1 MGVLSDRRAI
11 QIFDRTDITPAAE
24 ALRDYARELG
34 PLSVAACAN
43 IARTEPMRD
52 DDGRILSEAVF
63 GWCSKQHKWWLDHAL
78 ALVCPV
84 TQAVRYE
91 GEPFV
96 CRRGEFRTWHP
107 NPYLDAIDA
116 TKLEEVS
123 GVKAAICTPV
133 HMPFGVIGAVTWATK
148 DADLDID
155 AIYDTHA
162 EEMSLIAR
170 RFINGYAHVMNGRA
184 LIPEGCRLTKR
195 EIQCLRWAAYG
206 KTDQEI
212 SMIMSRSPATIRFH
226 IKNAAL
232 KLDTVNRSQTI
243 YKAAQLGYLSAV
255 S

>member
-1 MGVLSDRRAI
+1 MGVLAERRLI
-11 QIFDRTDITPAAE
+11 DIACKEDIAPAAE

-34 PLSVAACAN
+34 PFSLATCAN
-43 IARTEPMRD
+43 IARTDPMRD
-52 DDGRILSEAVF
+52 ADGRILSEAVF
-63 GWCSKQHKWWLDHAL
+63 GWCSKRHKWWLDHAL

-91 GEPFV
+91 SEPFV
-96 CRRGEFRTWHP
+96 CRRGEFRTWHD
-107 NPYLDAIDA
+107 NPYLAAIDA
-116 TKLEEVS
+116 SKLEEVS

-133 HMPFGVIGAVTWATK
+133 HMPFGVIGAVTWGTN
-148 DADLDID
+148 DAKLNID
-155 AIYDTHA
+155 AIFDAHA
-162 EEMSLIAR
+162 EEMMVIAT
-170 RFINGYAHVMNGRA
+170 RFLNGYSRVMNSRA

>member
-1 MGVLSDRRAI
+1 MGVLSDRRTI
-11 QIFDRTDITPAAE
+11 DIFDRADIAQSAE
-24 ALRDYARELG
+24 ALRDYAAELG
-34 PLSVAACAN
+34 PLSVATCAN

-52 DDGRILSEAVF
+52 DEGRILSESVF
-63 GWCSKQHKWWLDHAL
+63 GWCSKRHKWWLDHSL

-91 GEPFV
+91 SEPFV
-96 CRRGEFRTWHP
+96 CRRGEFRTWHA
-107 NPYLDAIDA
+107 NPYLEAIDA

-133 HMPFGVIGAVTWATK
+133 HMPFGVIGAVTWATQ

-155 AIYDTHA
+155 AIFDTHA

-170 RFINGYAHVMNGRA
+170 RFINGYARVMNGRA

>member
-1 MGVLSDRRAI
+1 
-11 QIFDRTDITPAAE
+11 
-24 ALRDYARELG
+24 
-34 PLSVAACAN
+34 
-43 IARTEPMRD
+43 MRD
-52 DDGRILSEAVF
+52 ADGRILAEAIF
-63 GWCSKQHKWWLDHAL
+63 GWCSQRHKWWLDHAL

-91 GEPFV
+91 GQPFI
-96 CRRGEFRTWHP
+96 CAKGRFRTWAP

-116 TKLEEVS
+116 SKIEEVS
-123 GVKAAICTPV
+123 GIKAAICTPV
-133 HMPFGVIGAVTWATK
+133 HMPFGVIGAVTWGTN
-148 DADLDID
+148 DTELDID
-155 AIYDTHA
+155 AVFDTHA
-162 EEMSLIAR
+162 EEMFIIAN
-170 RFINGYAHVMNGRA
+170 RFIGGYIRASNERA

-255 S
+255 A